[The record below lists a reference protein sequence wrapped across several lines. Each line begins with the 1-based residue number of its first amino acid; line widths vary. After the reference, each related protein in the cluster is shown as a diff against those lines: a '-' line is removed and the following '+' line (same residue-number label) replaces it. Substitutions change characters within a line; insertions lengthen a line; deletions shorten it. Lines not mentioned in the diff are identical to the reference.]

1 MLAEIFAGLDD
12 IADIQESFMFDSD
25 MAKLD
30 KVKLNEV
37 MADLEPRT
45 VYLMFMPSYY
55 EKWEYLARTIP
66 PAIGKSY
73 NIKATTPIVC
83 KMIDLVNGDSEP
95 ADNWHYLCRY
105 LRPEGTGRGWRP
117 TRRCRQEDRRR
128 HDPSQSTTRSAHEEP
143 RR

>member
-66 PAIGKSY
+66 GHCSLSIHSASR
-73 NIKATTPIVC
+73 TTSR
-83 KMIDLVNGDSEP
+83 LQRLS
-95 ADNWHYLCRY
+95 
-105 LRPEGTGRGWRP
+105 
-117 TRRCRQEDRRR
+117 
-128 HDPSQSTTRSAHEEP
+128 SAK
-143 RR
+143 